1 MAYILSVGTS
11 LPKHH
16 VDQQAAAQFAR
27 SQFKRS
33 FKDIDRLLKAFNNG
47 EIESR
52 QFVQPIDWYQEHHS
66 FEEKNNL
73 YVEKALA
80 HAKEAVF
87 HCLHET
93 AFLTMPVPFDE
104 IDALFFIS
112 STGLSTPSLDAKL
125 MNVLPFSPYT
135 KRVPI
140 WGLGCGGG
148 AAGLSRAYEYIRAYP
163 EAKVL
168 VVACW
173 GLGCGGGAAGLS
185 RAYEYIRAYPEAKV
199 LVVACE
205 LCSLTFQPQ
214 DQSKSNLIGTSLF
227 GDGTAAVLLTGEKAA
242 SKYTRLKTVPK
253 VLGTQ
258 SVTMKDSED
267 VMGWDF
273 TADGF
278 RVIFSRDIPSI
289 ISGWLKEQ
297 VDQFLHQLG
306 FSTEDVSVFLAHPGG
321 KKVID
326 AYLESL
332 SLQEHQLFS
341 SKEVLK
347 QHGNMSSAT
356 VLYVMKH
363 FLEHQSLDAGQV
375 GLCGALGPGF
385 SSELLL
391 MKWEGLS

>member
-52 QFVQPIDWYQEHHS
+52 QFVQPIDWYQEIHS

-73 YVEKALA
+73 YIEKALA

-93 AFLTMPVPFDE
+93 AFLTKPVPFDE

-168 VVACW
+168 VVAC
-173 GLGCGGGAAGLS
+173 
-185 RAYEYIRAYPEAKV
+185 
-199 LVVACE
+199 E

-227 GDGTAAVLLTGEKAA
+227 GDGTAAVLLTGKKAA

-278 RVIFSRDIPSI
+278 RVIFSRDIPSL

-332 SLQEHQLFS
+332 SLQDHQLFS

-356 VLYVMKH
+356 VLYVIKH

>member
-16 VDQQAAAQFAR
+16 VDQKKAADFAR
-27 SQFKRS
+27 SQFQRS
-33 FKDIDRLLKAFNNG
+33 FKDIDRLLRAFQNG

-52 QFVQPIDWYQEHHS
+52 QFVQPIEWYQTHHS

-93 AFLTMPVPFDE
+93 TFLTMPVPFDE

-140 WGLGCGGG
+140 
-148 AAGLSRAYEYIRAYP
+148 
-163 EAKVL
+163 
-168 VVACW
+168 W

>member
-16 VDQQAAAQFAR
+16 VDQKKAADFAR

-33 FKDIDRLLKAFNNG
+33 FKDIDRLLKAFQNG

-52 QFVQPIDWYQEHHS
+52 QFVQPIEWYQTHHS

-73 YVEKALA
+73 YLEKALA
-80 HAKEAVF
+80 HAKEAVI
-87 HCLHET
+87 HCLHEQ
-93 AFLTMPVPFDE
+93 AFLKKPIPFEE

-135 KRVPI
+135 KRVPL

-148 AAGLSRAYEYIRAYP
+148 AAGLSRAYEYIRAF
-163 EAKVL
+163 
-168 VVACW
+168 
-173 GLGCGGGAAGLS
+173 
-185 RAYEYIRAYPEAKV
+185 PEAKV

-227 GDGTAAVLLTGEKAA
+227 GDGTAAVLLTGEKGV
-242 SKYTRLKTVPK
+242 SEYTHLKTVPK
-253 VLGTQ
+253 VIGTQ
-258 SVTMKDSED
+258 SVTMKQSED
-267 VMGWDF
+267 VMGWEF
-273 TADGF
+273 TSDGF

-297 VDQFLHQLG
+297 VDQFLEQQG
-306 FSTEDVSVFLAHPGG
+306 YSAEDLSVFLAHPGG

-326 AYLESL
+326 AYIESL
-332 SLQEHQLFS
+332 SLQEDQLFS

-356 VLYVMKH
+356 VLYVIKH
-363 FLEHQSLDAGQV
+363 YLEHQSAEAGDM

-391 MKWEGLS
+391 MKWEEGLS

>member
-93 AFLTMPVPFDE
+93 AFLTKPVPFDE
-104 IDALFFIS
+104 VDALFFIS

-140 WGLGCGGG
+140 
-148 AAGLSRAYEYIRAYP
+148 
-163 EAKVL
+163 
-168 VVACW
+168 W

>member
-11 LPKHH
+11 LPQHH
-16 VDQQAAAQFAR
+16 VDQKKAADFAR

-33 FKDIDRLLKAFNNG
+33 FKDIDRLLRAFQNG

-52 QFVQPIDWYQEHHS
+52 QFVQPIEWYQTHHS

-73 YVEKALA
+73 YLEKALA
-80 HAKEAVF
+80 HAKEAVI
-87 HCLHET
+87 HCLHEK
-93 AFLTMPVPFDE
+93 AFLKKPIPFEE

-148 AAGLSRAYEYIRAYP
+148 AAGLTRAYEYIRAF
-163 EAKVL
+163 
-168 VVACW
+168 
-173 GLGCGGGAAGLS
+173 
-185 RAYEYIRAYPEAKV
+185 PEAKV

-227 GDGTAAVLLTGEKAA
+227 GDGTAAVLLTGEKGV
-242 SKYTRLKTVPK
+242 SEYTHLKTVPK
-253 VLGTQ
+253 VIGTQ
-258 SVTMKDSED
+258 SVTMKESED
-267 VMGWDF
+267 VMGWEF
-273 TADGF
+273 TSDGF
-278 RVIFSRDIPSI
+278 QVIFSRDIPSI

-297 VDQFLHQLG
+297 VDQFLEKQEYSVEEL
-306 FSTEDVSVFLAHPGG
+306 SVFLAHPGG

-326 AYLESL
+326 AYIKSL
-332 SLQEHQLFS
+332 SLQEDQLFS
-341 SKEVLK
+341 SKEVLR

-356 VLYVMKH
+356 VLYVIKH
-363 FLEHQSLDAGQV
+363 YLEHQSAEAGDI

-391 MKWEGLS
+391 MKWEEVIS

>member
-73 YVEKALA
+73 YIEKALA

-93 AFLTMPVPFDE
+93 AFLTKPVPFDE

-140 WGLGCGGG
+140 WGLGCG
-148 AAGLSRAYEYIRAYP
+148 AGRQAYP
-163 EAKVL
+163 ELMNTSGRIQK
-168 VVACW
+168 
-173 GLGCGGGAAGLS
+173 
-185 RAYEYIRAYPEAKV
+185 RK
-199 LVVACE
+199 
-205 LCSLTFQPQ
+205 CSLLPASFAA
-214 DQSKSNLIGTSLF
+214 SLF
-227 GDGTAAVLLTGEKAA
+227 SRKINQKA
-242 SKYTRLKTVPK
+242 
-253 VLGTQ
+253 
-258 SVTMKDSED
+258 
-267 VMGWDF
+267 
-273 TADGF
+273 
-278 RVIFSRDIPSI
+278 I
-289 ISGWLKEQ
+289 
-297 VDQFLHQLG
+297 
-306 FSTEDVSVFLAHPGG
+306 
-321 KKVID
+321 
-326 AYLESL
+326 
-332 SLQEHQLFS
+332 
-341 SKEVLK
+341 
-347 QHGNMSSAT
+347 
-356 VLYVMKH
+356 
-363 FLEHQSLDAGQV
+363 
-375 GLCGALGPGF
+375 
-385 SSELLL
+385 
-391 MKWEGLS
+391 

>member
-16 VDQQAAAQFAR
+16 VDQQAASQFAR

-112 STGLSTPSLDAKL
+112 STGLSTPSLDVKL

-140 WGLGCGGG
+140 
-148 AAGLSRAYEYIRAYP
+148 
-163 EAKVL
+163 
-168 VVACW
+168 W

-363 FLEHQSLDAGQV
+363 FLEHQSLDAGQL

>member
-66 FEEKNNL
+66 FKEKNNL
-73 YVEKALA
+73 YIEKALA

-168 VVACW
+168 VVAC
-173 GLGCGGGAAGLS
+173 
-185 RAYEYIRAYPEAKV
+185 
-199 LVVACE
+199 E

-227 GDGTAAVLLTGEKAA
+227 GDGTAAVLLTGKKAA

-278 RVIFSRDIPSI
+278 RVIFSRDIPSL

-332 SLQEHQLFS
+332 SLQDHQLFS

-356 VLYVMKH
+356 VLYVIKH

>member
-73 YVEKALA
+73 YIEKALA

-168 VVACW
+168 VVAC
-173 GLGCGGGAAGLS
+173 
-185 RAYEYIRAYPEAKV
+185 
-199 LVVACE
+199 E

-242 SKYTRLKTVPK
+242 SKYMRLKTVPK

>member
-27 SQFKRS
+27 SQFKQS

-125 MNVLPFSPYT
+125 MNVLSFSPYT

-140 WGLGCGGG
+140 
-148 AAGLSRAYEYIRAYP
+148 
-163 EAKVL
+163 
-168 VVACW
+168 W

>member
-73 YVEKALA
+73 YIEKALA

-168 VVACW
+168 VVAC
-173 GLGCGGGAAGLS
+173 
-185 RAYEYIRAYPEAKV
+185 
-199 LVVACE
+199 E

-227 GDGTAAVLLTGEKAA
+227 GDGTAAVLLTGKKAA

-278 RVIFSRDIPSI
+278 RVIFSRDIPSL

-332 SLQEHQLFS
+332 SLQDHQLFS

-356 VLYVMKH
+356 VLYVIKH

>member
-11 LPKHH
+11 PPHHH
-16 VDQQAAAQFAR
+16 VDQQTAAAFAK

-33 FKDIDRLLKAFNNG
+33 FKDIDRLLRAFDHG
-47 EIESR
+47 EIQSR
-52 QFVQPIDWYQEHHS
+52 QFVKPIEWYQEHHT
-66 FEEKNNL
+66 FQEKNNIYL
-73 YVEKALA
+73 EKALS
-80 HAKEAVF
+80 HAKEAIDY
-87 HCLHET
+87 CLHDT
-93 AFLTMPVPFDE
+93 TFLKMPIPYEE

-148 AAGLSRAYEYIRAYP
+148 AAGLSRAFEYI
-163 EAKVL
+163 K
-168 VVACW
+168 
-173 GLGCGGGAAGLS
+173 
-185 RAYEYIRAYPEAKV
+185 AYPEAKV

-227 GDGTAAVLLTGEKAA
+227 GDGTAAVLLTGEKTVFEN
-242 SKYTRLKTVPK
+242 TRLKTVPK
-253 VLGTQ
+253 VIGTQ

-267 VMGWDF
+267 VMGWEF
-273 TADGF
+273 TNDGF

-297 VDQFLHQLG
+297 VDQFLKKHGCSKDDL
-306 FSTEDVSVFLAHPGG
+306 SVFLAHPGG

-332 SLQEHQLFS
+332 SLQEEQLFS
-341 SKEVLK
+341 SKEVLRT
-347 QHGNMSSAT
+347 HGNMSSVT
-356 VLYVMKH
+356 VLYVIKH
-363 FLEHQSLDAGQV
+363 FLEHQEAEAGEI

-391 MKWEGLS
+391 MKWEGGL

>member
-11 LPKHH
+11 LPQNH
-16 VDQQAAAQFAR
+16 VDQQKAAEFAK

-33 FKDIDRLLKAFNNG
+33 FKDIDRLLRAFQNG
-47 EIESR
+47 EIQSR
-52 QFVQPIDWYQEHHS
+52 QFVQPIEWYQMHHS

-73 YVEKALA
+73 YLEKALA
-80 HAKEAVF
+80 HAKEAICN
-87 HCLHET
+87 CLNEPT
-93 AFLTMPVPFDE
+93 FLKTPVPCED

-135 KRVPI
+135 KRIPI

-148 AAGLSRAYEYIRAYP
+148 AAGLSRAFEYIKAYP
-163 EAKVL
+163 K
-168 VVACW
+168 
-173 GLGCGGGAAGLS
+173 
-185 RAYEYIRAYPEAKV
+185 AKV

-205 LCSLTFQPQ
+205 LCSLTFQPK

-227 GDGTAAVLLTGEKAA
+227 GDGVAAVLLSGKQAA
-242 SKYTRLKTVPK
+242 FQYTNLKTVPK
-253 VLGTQ
+253 VVGTQ

-273 TADGF
+273 TSDGF
-278 RVIFSRDIPSI
+278 KVIFSRDIPSI

-297 VDQFLHQLG
+297 VDQFLGQQGL
-306 FSTEDVSVFLAHPGG
+306 SKDDISVFLAHPGG

-326 AYLESL
+326 AYLQSL
-332 SLQEHQLFS
+332 SLHERQLFS

-347 QHGNMSSAT
+347 NHGNMSSAT
-356 VLYVMKH
+356 VLYVIKH
-363 FLEHQSLDAGQV
+363 FLEHETAEVDAI

-391 MKWEGLS
+391 MRWEGAS

>member
-73 YVEKALA
+73 YIEKALA

-93 AFLTMPVPFDE
+93 AFLTKPVPFDE

-168 VVACW
+168 VVAC
-173 GLGCGGGAAGLS
+173 
-185 RAYEYIRAYPEAKV
+185 
-199 LVVACE
+199 E

-227 GDGTAAVLLTGEKAA
+227 GDGTAAVLLTGKKTA

-332 SLQEHQLFS
+332 SLQDHQLFS

>member
-52 QFVQPIDWYQEHHS
+52 QFVQSIDWYQEHHS

-73 YVEKALA
+73 YIEKALA

-93 AFLTMPVPFDE
+93 AFLTKPVPFDE

-168 VVACW
+168 VVAC
-173 GLGCGGGAAGLS
+173 
-185 RAYEYIRAYPEAKV
+185 
-199 LVVACE
+199 E

-227 GDGTAAVLLTGEKAA
+227 GDGTAAVLLTGKKAA

-278 RVIFSRDIPSI
+278 RVIFSRDIPSL

-332 SLQEHQLFS
+332 SLQDHQLFS

-356 VLYVMKH
+356 VLYVIKH